1 MVSLVDGESATKQR
15 RQTMKPST
23 LQAAREIAAV
33 EFAKSA
39 AITSVTVE
47 LSFGITVTID
57 RDLVCRMA

>member
-1 MVSLVDGESATKQR
+1 MVSLVDGESATKRR

-39 AITSVTVE
+39 SIVSVTVE
-47 LSFGITVTID
+47 LTFGITVTID
-57 RDLVCRMA
+57 RNLVCRMA